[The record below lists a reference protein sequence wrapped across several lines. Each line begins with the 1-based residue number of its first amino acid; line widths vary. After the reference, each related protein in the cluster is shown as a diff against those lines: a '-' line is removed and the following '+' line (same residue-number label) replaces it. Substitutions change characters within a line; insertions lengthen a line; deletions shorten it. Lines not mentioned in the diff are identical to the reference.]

1 MVLRRRISYQ
11 WRMFLPLVSALWL
24 MLICMGL
31 WTFYNNRNYKEAR
44 IREQL
49 DLVNSRVLAFYDD
62 ESGESNI
69 RPYLRF
75 VYDYYYSS
83 PLYDRIRISVYEDHK
98 LVQAYGE
105 PIELTSEELD
115 SESGITSS
123 PGVTTS
129 PMIEI
134 DSDNSRNFYY
144 KANTSSDGRATVIT
158 VLPMDGDVS
167 EAIRPAIGVFVGLFL
182 VALTI
187 TIIAFFLSLIHI

>member
-69 RPYLRF
+69 RP
-75 VYDYYYSS
+75 
-83 PLYDRIRISVYEDHK
+83 
-98 LVQAYGE
+98 
-105 PIELTSEELD
+105 
-115 SESGITSS
+115 
-123 PGVTTS
+123 
-129 PMIEI
+129 
-134 DSDNSRNFYY
+134 
-144 KANTSSDGRATVIT
+144 
-158 VLPMDGDVS
+158 
-167 EAIRPAIGVFVGLFL
+167 
-182 VALTI
+182 
-187 TIIAFFLSLIHI
+187 